1 MEGGPSS
8 SSSSP
13 PLVYFFFFLF
23 PYNSLAIASG
33 AAAGRWLLPTR
44 GNCCWSSSF
53 RVHSINS
60 CRISLSPPPS
70 LFALFRS
77 SPTILPPFYSTP
89 PTLFV
94 MIGWPSRLVHP
105 LSHSLSPDDVDDG
118 DSIRPKRN
126 SQAFILHSQ
135 TFKCLHSNVSMNVCV
150 YTHTH

>member
-60 CRISLSPPPS
+60 CRISLSPPPIS
-70 LFALFRS
+70 LCSLSFITDYPAAFLFHPTHPFCHDWLAESIS
-77 SPTILPPFYSTP
+77 SS
-89 PTLFV
+89 
-94 MIGWPSRLVHP
+94 
-105 LSHSLSPDDVDDG
+105 SHSLSPDDVDDG